1 MLDGYKNVREWRI
14 WTQGGARREKHC
26 RFGGG
31 MLRMW
36 NVECWIW
43 NGACGTGIFLPRISD
58 RHRCHSDCLSITQIT
73 PPARQIDADLFA
85 GGEGF
90 IMWSVENVECGVLN
104 ESRWMLNG
112 FIMGSMGRRGCVF
125 TVQKVIT
132 VSKNA
137 RQWDVWNARN
147 LIFVAKKA
155 HRSPRGTMTGKAA
168 EESQVV
174 Q

>member
-1 MLDGYKNVREWRI
+1 
-14 WTQGGARREKHC
+14 
-26 RFGGG
+26 
-31 MLRMW
+31 MW
-36 NVECWIW
+36 SVE
-43 NGACGTGIFLPRISD
+43 
-58 RHRCHSDCLSITQIT
+58 
-73 PPARQIDADLFA
+73 
-85 GGEGF
+85 
-90 IMWSVENVECGVLN
+90 SVENVECGMWNVEFGVLN

-174 Q
+174 QWRGSIQ

>member
-1 MLDGYKNVREWRI
+1 MLDGYPNAREWRI
-14 WTQGGARREKHC
+14 WTRGGARWEKQC

-31 MLRMW
+31 MLRLW

-90 IMWSVENVECGVLN
+90 IMWSVENVECGIWSVERVPLDVEWVYN
-104 ESRWMLNG
+104 GEHGAKRLCLYGAKSDNGIKKMSANGVFGTQEILSLLQKSRTDH
-112 FIMGSMGRRGCVF
+112 RA
-125 TVQKVIT
+125 
-132 VSKNA
+132 A
-137 RQWDVWNARN
+137 R
-147 LIFVAKKA
+147 
-155 HRSPRGTMTGKAA
+155 
-168 EESQVV
+168 
-174 Q
+174 

>member
-1 MLDGYKNVREWRI
+1 MLDLEW
-14 WTQGGARREKHC
+14 
-26 RFGGG
+26 G
-31 MLRMW
+31 MRHG
-36 NVECWIW
+36 N
-43 NGACGTGIFLPRISD
+43 ISPTD
-58 RHRCHSDCLSITQIT
+58 LADPHRNHSGCLSITQIA

>member
-1 MLDGYKNVREWRI
+1 MRHDN
-14 WTQGGARREKHC
+14 
-26 RFGGG
+26 
-31 MLRMW
+31 
-36 NVECWIW
+36 
-43 NGACGTGIFLPRISD
+43 ISPTD
-58 RHRCHSDCLSITQIT
+58 LADPHRNHSGCLSITQIT

>member
-1 MLDGYKNVREWRI
+1 MLKVL
-14 WTQGGARREKHC
+14 KV
-26 RFGGG
+26 
-31 MLRMW
+31 LRMW
-36 NVECWIW
+36 NVECGMLDLEWGMRHGNISPTDLRSTQMPFGLLV
-43 NGACGTGIFLPRISD
+43 NNTDRAAGAAD
-58 RHRCHSDCLSITQIT
+58 RRRSFRRWREIY
-73 PPARQIDADLFA
+73 
-85 GGEGF
+85 
-90 IMWSVENVECGVLN
+90 MWSVENVECGVLN

>member
-1 MLDGYKNVREWRI
+1 MLDGYKNVQEWRI
-14 WTQGGARREKHC
+14 WTQGGARQERQC

-36 NVECWIW
+36 SVGCGMLDVEWGMRHGNV
-43 NGACGTGIFLPRISD
+43 LP
-58 RHRCHSDCLSITQIT
+58 QI
-73 PPARQIDADLFA
+73 ADLFA

-104 ESRWMLNG
+104 ESRWMRNG
-112 FIMGSMGRRGCVF
+112 FKMGSMGRRGCVF

-137 RQWDVWNARN
+137 RQWGVWNARN
-147 LIFVAKKA
+147 LIFVAKKGA
-155 HRSPRGTMTGKAA
+155 PITARHDDRQGGRGKSGSSMTG
-168 EESQVV
+168 SIR
-174 Q
+174 

>member
-1 MLDGYKNVREWRI
+1 MDVEWAMRH
-14 WTQGGARREKHC
+14 E
-26 RFGGG
+26 
-31 MLRMW
+31 
-36 NVECWIW
+36 N
-43 NGACGTGIFLPRISD
+43 ISPTD
-58 RHRCHSDCLSITQIT
+58 LADPHRNHSGCLSITQIA

>member
-1 MLDGYKNVREWRI
+1 MDVEWAMRH
-14 WTQGGARREKHC
+14 E
-26 RFGGG
+26 
-31 MLRMW
+31 
-36 NVECWIW
+36 N
-43 NGACGTGIFLPRISD
+43 ISPTD
-58 RHRCHSDCLSITQIT
+58 LADPHRNHSGCLSITQIT

-125 TVQKVIT
+125 TVQKVIP

-147 LIFVAKKA
+147 LIFVAKKT
-155 HRSPRGTMTGKAA
+155 HRSPRGTLTGKAA

>member
-1 MLDGYKNVREWRI
+1 
-14 WTQGGARREKHC
+14 
-26 RFGGG
+26 
-31 MLRMW
+31 MW
-36 NVECWIW
+36 NVEC
-43 NGACGTGIFLPRISD
+43 GI
-58 RHRCHSDCLSITQIT
+58 
-73 PPARQIDADLFA
+73 
-85 GGEGF
+85 
-90 IMWSVENVECGVLN
+90 WSVERVPLDVEWVY
-104 ESRWMLNG
+104 NG
-112 FIMGSMGRRGCVF
+112 EHGAKGCVF

-147 LIFVAKKA
+147 LIFVAKKT